1 MNPFRWEERHQQL
14 WPVIYH
20 TYPEVNL
27 LLAVPLNSIDIA
39 TEPVTRLVPRQLDR
53 VLGQL
58 LIPGQVSLIH
68 GPDRSPLTTIAHA
81 VAVGAVKSGG
91 RSAYLDSGS
100 NYSSALA
107 RVLCNRSGSPED
119 LLKEISVGPVM
130 SLADLE
136 GMVLQ
141 VSSIEGITMVVV
153 DSLTGVLNLTG
164 APRSKGRQRKLFA
177 TLEVLRGVVN
187 DNNIHLFITDHS
199 TRNWNSG
206 TPSPIGGN
214 VIAHG
219 VDSIIRVDR
228 LAVKEGMF
236 RLEVERSPVNPADK
250 GVIVQIG
257 LNGIRSI
264 K

>member
-1 MNPFRWEERHQQL
+1 
-14 WPVIYH
+14 
-20 TYPEVNL
+20 
-27 LLAVPLNSIDIA
+27 LAVPLDSIDIA

-58 LIPGQVSLIH
+58 LVPGQVSLIH

-91 RSAYLDSGS
+91 RSIYLDSGS
-100 NYSSALA
+100 NYSSTLA
-107 RVLCNRSGSPED
+107 RALCNRSVSPED
-119 LLKEISVGPVM
+119 LLKEISVGLVM

-141 VSSIEGITMVVV
+141 VSSMEGITMVVV

-187 DNNIHLFITDHS
+187 DSNIHLFITDHS
-199 TRNWNSG
+199 ARKWNSG

-214 VIAHG
+214 IIAHG
-219 VDSIIRVDR
+219 VDSFVRVDR
-228 LAVKEGMF
+228 LSVKEDMF
-236 RLEVERSPVNPADK
+236 RLEVERSPVNPVDK
-250 GVIVQIG
+250 GVVVLIG
-257 LNGIRSI
+257 SNGIKSI

>member
-1 MNPFRWEERHQQL
+1 MNL
-14 WPVIYH
+14 I
-20 TYPEVNL
+20 
-27 LLAVPLNSIDIA
+27 LAVPLDSIDIA
-39 TEPVTRLVPRQLDR
+39 IEPVTRLVPRQLDR

-58 LIPGQVSLIH
+58 LVPGQVSLIH

-81 VAVGAVKSGG
+81 IAVGAVKSGG

-100 NYSSALA
+100 NYSSTLA
-107 RVLCNRSGSPED
+107 RALCNRSGSPEN
-119 LLKEISVGPVM
+119 LLKGITVGPVM

-136 GMVLQ
+136 RMVLQ
-141 VSSIEGITMVVV
+141 VSSMEGITLVVV

-199 TRNWNSG
+199 ARKWNSG
-206 TPSPIGGN
+206 MPSPIGGN

-219 VDSIIRVDR
+219 VDSLIRVDR
-228 LAVKEGMF
+228 LAVKDGMF

-250 GVIVQIG
+250 GVVVLIG
-257 LNGIRSI
+257 SSGIKSI

>member
-1 MNPFRWEERHQQL
+1 M
-14 WPVIYH
+14 
-20 TYPEVNL
+20 NL
-27 LLAVPLNSIDIA
+27 LLVIPLDSIDIP
-39 TEPVTRLVPRQLDR
+39 TESVTRLVPRQLDS

-58 LIPGQVSLIH
+58 LVPGQVTLIH
-68 GPDRSPLTTIAHA
+68 GPDRSPMTTIAHA

-107 RVLCNRSGSPED
+107 RALCNRSGSPED
-119 LLKEISVGPVM
+119 LLKEIAVGPVM

-141 VSSIEGITMVVV
+141 VSSMEGITMVVV

-187 DNNIHLFITDHS
+187 DRSIHLFITDHS
-199 TRNWNSG
+199 TRKWNSG
-206 TPSPIGGN
+206 TPHPIGGN

-219 VDSIIRVDR
+219 IDSLVRVDR

-250 GVIVQIG
+250 GIIVRIG
-257 LNGIRSI
+257 PNGIKSI

>member
-1 MNPFRWEERHQQL
+1 M
-14 WPVIYH
+14 
-20 TYPEVNL
+20 NL
-27 LLAVPLNSIDIA
+27 LLAVPLDSIDIA
-39 TEPVTRLVPRQLDR
+39 TEPVTRLVPRQLNR

-58 LIPGQVSLIH
+58 LVPGQVTLIH

-100 NYSSALA
+100 NFSSALA
-107 RVLCNRSGSPED
+107 REMCKRSDSPED
-119 LLKEISVGPVM
+119 LLKDIAVGQVM

-136 GMVLQ
+136 EMVLQ
-141 VSSIEGITMVVV
+141 VSSMKGTTVVVV

-177 TLEVLRGVVN
+177 ALDVLRGVVN
-187 DNNIHLFITDHS
+187 DSNIHLFITDHS
-199 TRNWNSG
+199 ARKWNRG

-219 VDSIIRVDR
+219 VDSLVRVDR
-228 LAVKEGMF
+228 LVVKEGMF
-236 RLEVERSPVNPADK
+236 RLEVERSPVNPVDK
-250 GVIVQIG
+250 GVVVQIG
-257 LNGIRSI
+257 PNGIKSI
-264 K
+264 R